1 MDAGRADAAAPPRY
15 PSPVPTVT
23 RPARRPARHPV
34 LASLAVVGVLVLALP
49 FTLHALGLGW
59 AGLLRDLWPDSR
71 FDPPGTPLSAAIFA
85 HMLAGAL
92 ITVLAPVQLLTGA
105 HAPAPRLH
113 RWTGR
118 LLVAAALVTA
128 LGGLAWIAGQGTVG
142 GPPMSA
148 GFALYGALMALAA
161 GQTLRFARARAWA
174 RHRAWALRLVVLAL
188 ASWLY
193 RVHYTLWYLATG
205 GAASNADFTG
215 AFDRV
220 QVLAFFLPYL
230 LALEMWLR
238 RARRRA
244 RRATSG

>member
-1 MDAGRADAAAPPRY
+1 MQ
-15 PSPVPTVT
+15 TVI
-23 RPARRPARHPV
+23 RPARRPIR
-34 LASLAVVGVLVLALP
+34 ASLALVAVLALALP
-49 FTLHALGLGW
+49 FALHAGGLGW
-59 AGLLRDLWPDSR
+59 AGLVRDLWPDSR
-71 FDPPGTPLSAAIFA
+71 FDPPDTPLSAAIFA

-92 ITVLAPVQLLTGA
+92 ITLLAPLQLL
-105 HAPAPRLH
+105 PAPRARAPALH
-113 RWTGR
+113 RWAGR

-142 GPPMSA
+142 GLPMSA

-161 GQTLRFARARAWA
+161 CQTLRFARARAWA

-193 RVHYTLWYLATG
+193 RVHYTLWYAATG
-205 GAASNADFTG
+205 GAASNAAFTG

-230 LALEMWLR
+230 LALELWLR
-238 RARRRA
+238 RDRRRA
-244 RRATSG
+244 LRAAGG